1 MKKVEVQQDV
11 IANINI
17 FKELVFV
24 GWLSSVKG
32 PKTNK
37 MLTALADNYYSK
49 GAKASQ
55 MLTTLADVGKI
66 NMKKINAFQTKINSK
81 HF

>member
-1 MKKVEVQQDV
+1 
-11 IANINI
+11 
-17 FKELVFV
+17 
-24 GWLSSVKG
+24 
-32 PKTNK
+32 

-66 NMKKINAFQTKINSK
+66 NMKKSMLSKLKSIQSIFSPFAPFQQKSVTISQMAICSSR
-81 HF
+81 